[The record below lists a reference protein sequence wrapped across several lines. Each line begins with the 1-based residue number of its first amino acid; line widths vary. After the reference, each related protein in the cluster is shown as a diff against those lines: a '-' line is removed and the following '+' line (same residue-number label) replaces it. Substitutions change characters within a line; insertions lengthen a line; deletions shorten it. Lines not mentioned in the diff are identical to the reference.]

1 MDRYMVIPE
10 KLMNLTR
17 YLNESVNIKE
27 KSSQYFKINVNWSLE
42 YLKIVSYPVSSLL
55 LPNILLSN

>member
-1 MDRYMVIPE
+1 MDRYIVIPE

-27 KSSQYFKINVNWSLE
+27 KKF
-42 YLKIVSYPVSSLL
+42 PVF
-55 LPNILLSN
+55 